1 MGVETFLASS
11 AASVQSATSSRHLS
25 SSRMLTG
32 GRLNC
37 RRPVANTDFLAC
49 PHAGGTELPIGPH
62 PPRSPSRPRPRF
74 LSRIRLLERGRRRG
88 RKRHPALTLDFSL
101 GTLDSSLS
109 PDVADAQVVRLHG

>member
-11 AASVQSATSSRHLS
+11 AASVQSATSPRHLS

-74 LSRIRLLERGRRRG
+74 LSRIRFLERGGRRG
-88 RKRHPALTLDFSL
+88 RAGRSAVTWHFVL
-101 GTLDSSLS
+101 G
-109 PDVADAQVVRLHG
+109 G